1 MHILEIPSFFTP
13 YGGEFCL
20 EQAKALQAQG
30 NEVRILSNVQ
40 LSIKKSIK
48 EYLYLPCSRFTE
60 NIDGIR
66 AYRSYQHSFPHVIK
80 PNVMRWISIVQSMF
94 KDYVKQYGKPD
105 ILHAHC
111 CKWAGYAAML
121 ISNEYGIP
129 YVTELSELEF
139 LQQTSNQA
147 NAPLGQLTTL
157 YIQEISTISQN
168 GAKYRYKDSVNWFS
182 APSEHYFDVMGIGFI
197 NSVKIDSSVYFNYV
211 YETPTTGYTTS
222 TLYYDKK
229 STASGGS
236 TVYKIPNN
244 IVMLSSNI
252 YFDVIKNTTDTL
264 TYLEFCGDYAHALSS
279 VTASQ
284 AADHGIGSLGID
296 HGVSV
301 YNYYNHIP
309 CCDAGV
315 TVNW

>member
-1 MHILEIPSFFTP
+1 MEKKLEGLTKYLLMMMVVVSIFTINIGRP
-13 YGGEFCL
+13 QALHNNYVNYYGIEMTDD
-20 EQAKALQAQG
+20 
-30 NEVRILSNVQ
+30 
-40 LSIKKSIK
+40 
-48 EYLYLPCSRFTE
+48 EYLTLVNLGFTDDEIQYMTKETFEENKDLDATLVATGRKYLKITYP
-60 NIDGIR
+60 I
-66 AYRSYQHSFPHVIK
+66 
-80 PNVMRWISIVQSMF
+80 
-94 KDYVKQYGKPD
+94 YGV
-105 ILHAHC
+105 
-111 CKWAGYAAML
+111 
-121 ISNEYGIP
+121 P

-182 APSEHYFDVMGIGFI
+182 APSEHYYDIMGIGFI
-197 NSVKIDSSVYFNYV
+197 NSVKIDSSVYFNYT

-229 STASGGS
+229 STASGG
-236 TVYKIPNN
+236 TAVYKIPNN

-284 AADHGIGSLGID
+284 AANHAIGPLGID
-296 HGVSV
+296 HDVSV